1 MTCSKRPPT
10 GANQSKSKSY
20 ENADFVPYHRFAV
33 GLLPVQTSDDLD
45 RDAGQPA
52 CRDQASHNMDSRHGT
67 GATAGRAN
75 RADRPPRFEP
85 PRNLGSGI
93 GRKDQ
98 PRRGSLSHSL
108 ENKTDD
114 REIPTQRPIEYRDS
128 IVYRDRE
135 VEVEKIVEV
144 ERKLTW
150 WQQTQIRGFWV
161 TIIIILVLLRKKIF
175 PLIRKFI

>member
-98 PRRGSLSHSL
+98 PRRSFQPRPPDPDKRCCPDILSAAASVF
-108 ENKTDD
+108 
-114 REIPTQRPIEYRDS
+114 P
-128 IVYRDRE
+128 DRE

-175 PLIRKFI
+175 PLIRRFI

>member
-98 PRRGSLSHSL
+98 PRRVAIPLARKQDGRSG
-108 ENKTDD
+108 NTDAAAD
-114 REIPTQRPIEYRDS
+114 RISGQH
-128 IVYRDRE
+128 VYRDRE

-175 PLIRKFI
+175 PLIRRFI